1 MFYTYS
7 TFSSREDLLLKKAI
21 AVFVSFTM
29 ILSSVGVPALVL
41 LSARDAQAA
50 APTFL
55 AANLKWKSTSV
66 NVQIDFQQAV
76 FNANTKPWGPQG
88 KLDTSDF
95 TISGVGAPA
104 LSSVSHDGGS
114 RYAVLT
120 FASAPPS
127 TTTIDCAATAIY
139 DEGIGGA
146 AAACSGASVT
156 LSDVTQDST
165 A

>member
-1 MFYTYS
+1 MNSSKKIMSYTHS
-7 TFSSREDLLLKKAI
+7 TVSSSDDFLLKKI
-21 AVFVSFTM
+21 FVAFVGFTM
-29 ILSSVGVPALVL
+29 IFSSIGVPTLVL
-41 LSARDAQAA
+41 LFARDAQAA

-55 AANLKWKSTSV
+55 AANLKWKSTST

-76 FNANTKPWGPQG
+76 FNASTKVWGPQG
-88 KLDTSDF
+88 KLDTADF

-127 TTTIDCAATAIY
+127 ATTIACAVTAIY
-139 DEGIGGA
+139 DEGRWRG
-146 AAACSGASVT
+146 SSM
-156 LSDVTQDST
+156 
-165 A
+165 

>member
-1 MFYTYS
+1 MLYNS
-7 TFSSREDLLLKKAI
+7 TVFFNKDFLLKKI
-21 AVFVSFTM
+21 FVAFVGFSM
-29 ILSSVGVPALVL
+29 IFSSIGVPALVL
-41 LSARDAQAA
+41 LFARDAHAA

-88 KLDTSDF
+88 KLDTADF

-104 LSSVSHDGGS
+104 LSSVSHDGGG
-114 RYAVLT
+114 RYAILT